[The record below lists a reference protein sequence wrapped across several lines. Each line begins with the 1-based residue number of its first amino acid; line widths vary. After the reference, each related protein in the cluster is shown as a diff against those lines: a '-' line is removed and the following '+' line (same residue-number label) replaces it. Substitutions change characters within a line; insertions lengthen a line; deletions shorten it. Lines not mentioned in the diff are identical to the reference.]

1 VPTFKGHR
9 FFSLKLLFFLLK
21 PSANKIG
28 KGKTGECI
36 NFNKFINTNFKATFL
51 AISKKALYLS
61 VQWQEQVESNQ
72 LSTGMAS
79 VEGYIYYSDMGML
92 CCL

>member
-1 VPTFKGHR
+1 MQIRQAKEKQENASISTN
-9 FFSLKLLFFLLK
+9 L
-21 PSANKIG
+21 
-28 KGKTGECI
+28 
-36 NFNKFINTNFKATFL
+36 FINTKFKATFL

-61 VQWQEQVESNQ
+61 VQWHEQVESSQ

-79 VEGYIYYSDMGML
+79 VEGCIQFYYSDMGML